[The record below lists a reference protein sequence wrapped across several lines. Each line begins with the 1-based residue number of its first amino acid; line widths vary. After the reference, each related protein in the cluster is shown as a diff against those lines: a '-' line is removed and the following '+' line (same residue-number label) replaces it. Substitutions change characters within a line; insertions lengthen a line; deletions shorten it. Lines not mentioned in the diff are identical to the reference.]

1 MRRGQKHQRREKQ
14 AQHLE
19 NSEELSH
26 SAVAAV
32 LSDGERPSG
41 AAHPAEHA
49 CDLPSLTPEA
59 GGKIFELQSLLL
71 CSNRCLDKCRHMYRV
86 SEAPLRPAM

>member
-49 CDLPSLTPEA
+49 CGLPSLTQEA
-59 GGKIFELQSLLL
+59 AGKMLVSQMMLP
-71 CSNRCLDKCRHMYRV
+71 CSNRCLNK
-86 SEAPLRPAM
+86 